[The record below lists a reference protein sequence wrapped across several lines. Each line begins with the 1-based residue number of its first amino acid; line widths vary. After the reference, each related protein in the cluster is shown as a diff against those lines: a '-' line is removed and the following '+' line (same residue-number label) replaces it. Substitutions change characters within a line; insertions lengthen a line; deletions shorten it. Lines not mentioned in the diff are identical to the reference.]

1 MTRSAH
7 RRERTYR
14 SCRRSPTAP
23 ASTSARMQTPTLLVD
38 SDRHAKPEAQE
49 EDEAAEPQH
58 SPSSAG
64 LPFPDGNWFAQPTWQ
79 TTTKTSPHAR
89 IVPSLS
95 ERDSS
100 KPGTRTQVRA
110 RSHAPRPRRDKIVAP
125 LRRLELRPRKTAAR
139 REGVVEG
146 GDGAVVGQL

>member
-1 MTRSAH
+1 
-7 RRERTYR
+7 
-14 SCRRSPTAP
+14 
-23 ASTSARMQTPTLLVD
+23 
-38 SDRHAKPEAQE
+38 
-49 EDEAAEPQH
+49 H

-146 GDGAVVGQL
+146 GDGAVVGQLRAHCAPRRQIRIHPVNRFRREQLAALRPVQTGAVQRI